1 MGTWGTGP
9 YDNDAAADFCGFLH
23 DAPPARR
30 PEMIRAALHV
40 AARTGGYLDANLA
53 EKAVAAAAIV
63 VAQRTGTPPDS
74 AYAPD
79 FLVAGEPLDLP
90 EEVRPLAVAALDR
103 VVGAGSEWRE
113 LWEEAS
119 DPGVAL
125 RVVAGLR
132 TALAD

>member
-9 YDNDAAADFCGFLH
+9 YDNDAAADFCGFLD

-30 PEMIRAALHV
+30 PEMIRAALH
-40 AARTGGYLDANLA
+40 AAAGTTGYLDASLA

-63 VAQRTGTPPDS
+63 LAQQNGTPPVS

-79 FLVAGEPLDLP
+79 FLVAGGPLDLP
-90 EEVRPLAVAALDR
+90 AEVGPLAVAALDR
-103 VVGAGSEWRE
+103 VVGPDSEWRE

-119 DPGVAL
+119 DPASAL
-125 RVVAGLR
+125 RVVAALR
-132 TALAD
+132 RALAG